1 MAENQRVMQLLEDI
15 SEKIAVLRRE
25 LGGVEPASAESLL
38 AEMDLETGMLLGGG
52 ETAVFIPPMTV
63 GEEIVGGEET
73 EAFPDCCAVGNDTG
87 YYCTGTLIAPNVV
100 VTAQH
105 CESATRVFLKGTSI
119 NEPENG
125 ETIRVDRLYFHPEVD
140 LMVLVLA
147 ENATVS
153 PRHVAQGDEVYGA
166 KTAVAA
172 GFGTIDLDGQVG
184 YGLKRQ
190 VEVPLISLGC
200 QQTGD
205 DVRYGCA
212 RGREAVAGHRGLKK
226 DSCKGDSGG
235 PLYIKAKDSDDY
247 YLLGATSRGARGG
260 YTTCGDGGI
269 YVRVDLCLDWIR
281 EITGAEIEGSR
292 LA

>member
-1 MAENQRVMQLLEDI
+1 MSENQRVMQLLEDI
-15 SEKIAVLRRE
+15 SEKVAALRRE
-25 LGGVEPASAESLL
+25 LGGVEPASSEALL
-38 AEMDLETGMLLGGG
+38 AEMDLETGMMGDVA
-52 ETAVFIPPMTV
+52 ETAVIPPMTV

-73 EAFPDCCAVGNDTG
+73 EAFPDCCAVGNDSG
-87 YYCTGTLIAPNVV
+87 YYCTGTLIAPNLV

-105 CESATRVFLKGTSI
+105 CESATRVFLKGASI
-119 NEPENG
+119 HEPENG
-125 ETIRVDRLYFHPEVD
+125 ETIRVDRLCFHPEVD

-147 ENATVS
+147 ENATVL

-172 GFGTIDLDGQVG
+172 GFGTIDLDGRVG

-190 VEVPLISLGC
+190 VEVPLISVGC

-205 DVRYGCA
+205 DVRYGCT
-212 RGREAVAGHRGLKK
+212 RGREAVAGHRGLRK

-292 LA
+292 LS